1 MRSFQPRALGMH
13 RRQKGV
19 TLIIAMIAIVSMVF
33 AVYAMLRSTSGSQ
46 AVAGNL
52 AFKKNATSAGDLGL
66 ETARSWVLSKTT
78 VALYSNE
85 VPGYFANWDTNFN
98 PITYGWS
105 AGANAKLV
113 TNDDGMGNKVMYVI
127 HRLCSKSGDLTS
139 AGQNCVRPSGLSSI
153 GVGVGT
159 GGGGAESGSASTY
172 RAYYRL
178 TARIEGPRNTLS
190 YVQAIIY

>member
-1 MRSFQPRALGMH
+1 MRSFQPRVLGMH

-66 ETARSWVLSKTT
+66 EAARSWLVSRTAAT
-78 VALYSNE
+78 LYANQS
-85 VPGYFANWDTNFN
+85 PGYFATWDTTFN

-105 AGANAKLV
+105 AGTNAILV
-113 TNDDGMGNKVMYVI
+113 TNDDGMGNRVMYVV
-127 HRLCSKSGDLTS
+127 HRLCSLAGALTL
-139 AGQNCVRPSGLSSI
+139 ANQNCVRPSGLSSVS
-153 GVGVGT
+153 VGVGT
-159 GGGGAESGSASTY
+159 GGGGTDPVISAPS
-172 RAYYRL
+172 AYFRV
-178 TARIEGPRNTLS
+178 TTRIEGPRNTLS
-190 YVQAIIY
+190 YVQAIMY